1 VLKLI
6 SENSWFESYVDFHQF
21 VFDKYGMQARKAYY
35 LIAIY
40 TDLVTKQIAWEK
52 VKHLGWTKLKE
63 LAPILTPENTDEWVA
78 KAEKLT
84 VMELIAALKAGTS
97 PSDITGKTSDD
108 VTTLKFKLKPDQLE
122 IVQAAVAKA
131 KGEIGTEYDNVAIE
145 NICAGYVGGV
155 ITDHQTDLKGVM
167 KGAGWEAVLTAFD
180 ELFPDVGLVV
190 TPP

>member
-1 VLKLI
+1 MKLI

>member
-1 VLKLI
+1 MLKLI

>member
-1 VLKLI
+1 
-6 SENSWFESYVDFHQF
+6 
-21 VFDKYGMQARKAYY
+21 M
-35 LIAIY
+35 
-40 TDLVTKQIAWEK
+40 
-52 VKHLGWTKLKE
+52 
-63 LAPILTPENTDEWVA
+63 
-78 KAEKLT
+78 
-84 VMELIAALKAGTS
+84 
-97 PSDITGKTSDD
+97 
-108 VTTLKFKLKPDQLE
+108 
-122 IVQAAVAKA
+122 QAAVAKA

>member
-1 VLKLI
+1 
-6 SENSWFESYVDFHQF
+6 
-21 VFDKYGMQARKAYY
+21 MQARKAYY

-190 TPP
+190 TPPYVQ

>member
-1 VLKLI
+1 
-6 SENSWFESYVDFHQF
+6 
-21 VFDKYGMQARKAYY
+21 MQARKAYY

-131 KGEIGTEYDNVAIE
+131 KGLSLIHISE
-145 NICAGYVGGV
+145 
-155 ITDHQTDLKGVM
+155 
-167 KGAGWEAVLTAFD
+167 
-180 ELFPDVGLVV
+180 P
-190 TPP
+190 

>member
-108 VTTLKFKLKPDQLE
+108 VTTLKFKLKPD
-122 IVQAAVAKA
+122 
-131 KGEIGTEYDNVAIE
+131 
-145 NICAGYVGGV
+145 
-155 ITDHQTDLKGVM
+155 
-167 KGAGWEAVLTAFD
+167 
-180 ELFPDVGLVV
+180 
-190 TPP
+190 